1 MSTVAQVSYKKL
13 WLLLVQN
20 DMKKTE
26 LRELA
31 DISLSTMTKLNKNEL
46 VALSVLI
53 KICNVLKCDIGDIM
67 EVINP

>member
-1 MSTVAQVSYKKL
+1 MSEIAQVSYKKL

-46 VALSVLI
+46 VALSVLV

-67 EVINP
+67 EIISS